1 MGIERAPSLPKF
13 VMVAAVVRSGQS
25 KKNPTWQTEG
35 ARAINRATFL
45 RRFSDCFCGK
55 GERRET
61 RPATQFRAVSENVS
75 VPLLLYRQG
84 RG

>member
-13 VMVAAVVRSGQS
+13 VMVAAVVRSGQVKES
-25 KKNPTWQTEG
+25 CMAEQEG

-55 GERRET
+55 ERRGNEACDAIQS
-61 RPATQFRAVSENVS
+61 RFGECFGAVVTI
-75 VPLLLYRQG
+75 
-84 RG
+84 

>member
-25 KKNPTWQTEG
+25 K
-35 ARAINRATFL
+35 RIL
-45 RRFSDCFCGK
+45 HGK
-55 GERRET
+55 QKEPEQLTGPHSYVGFRTVFVVGERRET

-75 VPLLLYRQG
+75 VPLLL
-84 RG
+84 